1 MGAVLFLVQGLIAI
15 LGIGALV
22 CFILVLIQMFQHG
35 QTGLG
40 VACIVLAFCTGL
52 GALIAFIYGWTK
64 AREWDLQNVMMAWS
78 GIVVANILLAIIF
91 ILMGGLAAF
100 NQPIP
105 NVRF

>member
-1 MGAVLFLVQGLIAI
+1 
-15 LGIGALV
+15 
-22 CFILVLIQMFQHG
+22 MFQHD

-40 VACIVLAFCTGL
+40 IACIVLAFCTGL
-52 GALIAFIYGWTK
+52 GALIAFIYGWGK

-91 ILMGGLAAF
+91 LVMGGFAV
-100 NQPIP
+100 NVH

>member
-1 MGAVLFLVQGLIAI
+1 MSAGLLLVQGLIAI
-15 LGIGALV
+15 LGVGSLI
-22 CFILVLIQMFQHG
+22 CFILVLIQMFQHD

-52 GALIAFIYGWTK
+52 GALIAFIYGWGK

-91 ILMGGLAAF
+91 FVMGGLAAVHVH
-100 NQPIP
+100 